1 MGMTTIF
8 IIGSRSDRALENLIR
23 AGLSRTYTVTYIRGS
38 EFSVQGSGYELVC
51 FDSDAPVI
59 TGAANSIV
67 VAKKDSPLPD
77 ALPPDCTA
85 IFSAEDERQLA
96 AVRKNGVFAVDCGFS
111 PRSTVSFSGS
121 SDSTLVIS
129 LNRSLTA
136 LSGRSIQPLEL
147 PVSRQADPY
156 SLMSFT
162 ALRLLLDDFD
172 SDLGYLM

>member
-1 MGMTTIF
+1 MTTIF
-8 IIGSRSDRALENLIR
+8 IIGTPSDRTLEHLIR
-23 AGLSRTYTVTYIRGS
+23 SVLSRTYSVTYIRGS
-38 EFSVQGSGYELVC
+38 SFSQQGQGYELIC
-51 FDSDAPVI
+51 FDCEAPLI
-59 TGAANSIV
+59 TGTSAPIV
-67 VAKKDSPLPD
+67 IAKNNSPLPD
-77 ALPPDCTA
+77 KLPPDCTA

-172 SDLGYLM
+172 SELGELM